1 MSVLYPQRA
10 PLDERIAWVA
20 RHREL
25 ARRRASAWKHRHA
38 YLTALLRRLRKEAA
52 IPDAPDYEYED
63 DES

>member
-38 YLTALLRRLRKEAA
+38 YLTALLRRLLFC
-52 IPDAPDYEYED
+52 
-63 DES
+63 SW